1 MMTFTIHNI
10 EKSYDR
16 PVLKGISHTFV
27 GGKLYVIKGVS
38 GCGKSTLLNILGGI
52 ETSFSGEIS
61 LDGQAARGDDLRR
74 ESRYIYQQSLLLSGM
89 TIRDN
94 LLLIRNDPA
103 RVEALCH
110 TLGIQELLDKQ
121 PNELS
126 GGERQRVSVVRALL
140 SEPRILLA
148 DEPTASLDDTS
159 SERIAKLLSELRDE
173 NRIIIVATH
182 ERCFDGL
189 ADEILDLQY
198 GEIKRVQRF
207 EHPNGHP
214 QNTCE
219 PLATQERKPVGA
231 MGYNL
236 KRGKQHLNF
245 SALLPL
251 AFVFLMLF
259 LVSTVQNCFSDEYFS
274 FVKDRYPIE
283 AFNLYRYRYEAA
295 PDSVYKNHIR
305 IYEEYRIEENGVTA
319 YYLAEKQ
326 DSVLAIDGMLEYGR
340 FPETDEEVIISAEY
354 AKKLVDG
361 GEPVSEL
368 VGREIL
374 FAGRTFTVSGVLYSI
389 EYDDREKADTRNPD
403 FYNHL
408 LSDTYYFY
416 PDLVQGMVL
425 FIPFASIQALGD
437 PIADTEIMRCA
448 YRGIYEDRD
457 AYNAVKEIVIG
468 ADTPP
473 GSSYRENF
481 SLNNFESMIQDI
493 QGAVDVVTWILYGV
507 FLVCFVIACIFIR
520 SQVEIELFY
529 RKKELGFLQ
538 IFGVEKRRLKRL
550 VLVGYLLKIGFAL
563 GLAVVAYIVC
573 VLVYGFLTGHM
584 VLFNVI
590 HITVVVT
597 VILAFYILSVA
608 MSIGRFLRRSIL
620 ELVMN

>member
-1 MMTFTIHNI
+1 MTFTIHNI

-27 GGKLYVIKGVS
+27 GGKLYVIEGVS

-52 ETSFSGEIS
+52 ETSFSGEIT
-61 LDGQAARGDDLRR
+61 LDEKEVRGDDLRR

-94 LLLIRNDPA
+94 LLLIRNNPA
-103 RVEALCH
+103 RVEALCR
-110 TLGIQELLDKQ
+110 TVGIQELLDKQ

-207 EHPNGHP
+207 EHPNGHS

-219 PLATQERKPVGA
+219 PLATHDRKPVGA
-231 MGYNL
+231 IGYNL
-236 KRGKQHLNF
+236 KRGKQHLSF

-259 LVSTVQNCFSDEYFS
+259 LVYTVQNCFSDEYFS
-274 FVKDRYPIE
+274 FVKERYPIE

-340 FPETDEEVIISAEY
+340 FPATDDEVIISAEY
-354 AKKLVDG
+354 AKKLADG

-374 FAGRTFTVSGVLYSI
+374 FAGRAFTVSGVLYSI

-416 PDLVQGMVL
+416 PDRVQGMVL
-425 FIPFASIQALGD
+425 FIPYASMQALGD

-448 YRGIYEDRD
+448 YRGIYEDQN

-573 VLVYGFLTGHM
+573 VFVYGFLTGHM

-608 MSIGRFLRRSIL
+608 MSIGRFLMRSIL